1 MDIDR
6 RAKKRYTGLSRLF
19 TGMVLILC
27 SVLLVRSYHP
37 TMLGRVLETG
47 QLHVISRNGPTTYYE
62 GPEGLTGF
70 EYTLLKGFADELGV
84 ELVITNED
92 EMGNILSHINRG
104 THHLAAAAITVTPRR
119 SNKVMFSQP
128 FIEVQPQLVYHTQ
141 RAVPA
146 APIDLMGL
154 DIVVLAQSS
163 HVEHL
168 REMRETYP
176 ELSWRE
182 LQGME
187 MIDLLEMVQ
196 RGEADAAIVD
206 SNAYDLHRYAYP
218 RVQVAFDISDSQ
230 YLAWAFPPSSDTSLY
245 DAAQAY
251 LSRIRSDGT
260 LEQIT
265 HNFFEPMPIE
275 EVAAIDALMFT
286 QRLEQRLP
294 LWEEHL
300 RSAAEEYELEWELLA
315 SISYQESHW
324 DPAAVSYTG
333 VRGLMMLT
341 SATAKDMG
349 VTDRVDPTQS
359 IFGGARYFKSL
370 LGRIPARV
378 TDPDD
383 RLHMA
388 LAAYNV
394 GLGHLEDARVL
405 TERHGDDP
413 NKWADVRKYLPLLA
427 KRQYYTQTKHGYARG
442 WEPVHY
448 VKKVRSYRKIL
459 KWYSVQEE
467 RRMAVAQHESRL
479 SKHQEKMENVAAPS
493 QNNLNTSALS
503 VL

>member
-37 TMLGRVLETG
+37 TMLGRVMETG

-70 EYTLLKGFADELGV
+70 EYTLLKGFAEELGV
-84 ELVITNED
+84 ELGITNED

-300 RSAAEEYELEWELLA
+300 RLAAEEYELEWELLA

-333 VRGLMMLT
+333 VRGLM
-341 SATAKDMG
+341 
-349 VTDRVDPTQS
+349 
-359 IFGGARYFKSL
+359 
-370 LGRIPARV
+370 
-378 TDPDD
+378 
-383 RLHMA
+383 
-388 LAAYNV
+388 
-394 GLGHLEDARVL
+394 
-405 TERHGDDP
+405 
-413 NKWADVRKYLPLLA
+413 
-427 KRQYYTQTKHGYARG
+427 
-442 WEPVHY
+442 
-448 VKKVRSYRKIL
+448 
-459 KWYSVQEE
+459 
-467 RRMAVAQHESRL
+467 
-479 SKHQEKMENVAAPS
+479 
-493 QNNLNTSALS
+493 
-503 VL
+503 